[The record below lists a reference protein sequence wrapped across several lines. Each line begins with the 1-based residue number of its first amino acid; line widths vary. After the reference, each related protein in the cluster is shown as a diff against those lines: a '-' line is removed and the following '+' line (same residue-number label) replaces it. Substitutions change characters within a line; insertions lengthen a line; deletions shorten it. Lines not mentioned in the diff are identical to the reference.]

1 MESLEREDSTQY
13 CKVIS
18 LQLKFINLK
27 KKKEREDA
35 LGGQVLSHVS
45 TQESNDRLLTN
56 LTNSEGRKKN

>member
-27 KKKEREDA
+27 KKKK
-35 LGGQVLSHVS
+35 GKMP
-45 TQESNDRLLTN
+45 
-56 LTNSEGRKKN
+56 SEGKF